1 MGKNVGKSWVILD
14 GFWKPQSPANDDDM
28 FCVYLIWQIIFRSLA
43 MLKAYESS

>member
-14 GFWKPQSPANDDDM
+14 GFWNDDDM